1 MKQRKEIVF
10 TEKEAIAI
18 AEYLET
24 LEAMSGTL
32 DEYFTEECQRAG
44 KYANKIRKLIQIR

>member
-18 AEYLET
+18 AELLET
-24 LEAMSGTL
+24 LAAMSGTI
-32 DEYFTEECQRAG
+32 DEHFTKECQQAG
-44 KYANKIRKLIQIR
+44 KYADKIRDVLND